1 MKKIS
6 PEVLLKLQN
15 ALSVIY
21 WYKTDL
27 RSFIASTIR
36 DATILATQDWNDKNV
51 PKRDL
56 VQDLIR
62 RFANNEIRYQEDLL
76 ALIRAVADFSD
87 FSHLKY
93 LDDGEKKVQ
102 QAKEKVA
109 ALANSSKGY
118 LTQLKELERKESQK
132 AINLQK
138 EQKRQ
143 IRQENLTNLKNDF
156 FLLLVSHLHRKKVTF
171 LKNFYII
178 CLSILILI
186 LKNRSGLVENK
197 LMGHSHLME
206 MIIYWKLN
214 G

>member
-1 MKKIS
+1 M
-6 PEVLLKLQN
+6 KLQN

-102 QAKEKVA
+102 QEKEKVA

-132 AINLQK
+132 KVFAKGIALRLNK
-138 EQKRQ
+138 ESR
-143 IRQENLTNLKNDF
+143 
-156 FLLLVSHLHRKKVTF
+156 
-171 LKNFYII
+171 
-178 CLSILILI
+178 
-186 LKNRSGLVENK
+186 
-197 LMGHSHLME
+197 
-206 MIIYWKLN
+206 
-214 G
+214 